1 VLATGREERAGMLC
15 ADMGGASTNIG
26 PRCEAA
32 RPSGVAMQDAPSMRR
47 RAEDRRMRG
56 GVEPQ
61 RGLVRQIWLI

>member
-32 RPSGVAMQDAPSMRR
+32 RPSGVAMRR

>member
-32 RPSGVAMQDAPSMRR
+32 RLAMQDAPSMRR